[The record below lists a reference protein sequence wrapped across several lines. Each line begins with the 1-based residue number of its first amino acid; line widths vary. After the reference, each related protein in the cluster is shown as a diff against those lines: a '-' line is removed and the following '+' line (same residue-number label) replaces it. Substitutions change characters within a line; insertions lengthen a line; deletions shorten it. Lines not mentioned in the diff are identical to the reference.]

1 MSLMRIEHISTGYGK
16 KQVLFDVS
24 LDIEQGKTL
33 LIVGANGSG
42 KSTLFKAIYRTL
54 DLWKGKIYY
63 QNEDLS
69 KYKTHQLIEK
79 GIMYIPQKHELFED
93 LTVLE
98 NLELSLLHYKK
109 SVEKKHKIAEIIEAI
124 PMLKQKLKN
133 TVNTLSGGE
142 RKFVSL
148 GMVLLNNPKILFLD
162 EIFAGLSSENIDKVI
177 NTLNIIKLNGTTLVV
192 IEHRVKELFPIADK
206 TVGFKLGK
214 LYTENFNTLDN
225 IKSFMV

>member
-42 KSTLFKAIYRTL
+42 KSTLYKAIYRTL
-54 DLWKGKIYY
+54 DLWQGKIYY
-63 QNEDLS
+63 QNEDLN

-79 GIMYIPQKHELFED
+79 GIMYIPQKNELFED

-98 NLELSLLHYKK
+98 NLELSLLHHNKMIEIK
-109 SVEKKHKIAEIIEAI
+109 QKITEIIEVI
-124 PMLKQKLKN
+124 PLLKKKLKSI
-133 TVNTLSGGE
+133 VNTLSGGE

-162 EIFAGLSSENIDKVI
+162 EILAGLSNENIDKVI
-177 NTLNIIKLNGTTLVV
+177 DTLNKIKRNGITLVV
-192 IEHRVKELFPIADK
+192 IEHRIKELFPIADR

-214 LYTENFNTLDN
+214 LYTDNLNSLDN
-225 IKSFMV
+225 IKSFMI

>member
-54 DLWKGKIYY
+54 DLWEGKIYY
-63 QNEDLS
+63 QNEYLS
-69 KYKTHQLIEK
+69 RYKTHQLIEK
-79 GIMYIPQKHELFED
+79 GIMYIPQKNELFED

-109 SVEKKHKIAEIIEAI
+109 PVEIKQKITEIIEEL
-124 PMLKQKLKN
+124 PVLNKKLKN

-148 GMVLLNNPKILFLD
+148 GMVLINRPKILLYD
-162 EIFAGLSSENIDKVI
+162 EPLAGLSGENVDKVI
-177 NTLNIIKLNGTTLVV
+177 DTLGKIKRNGTTLVV

-214 LYTENFNTLDN
+214 LYSENLNTLDN
-225 IKSFMV
+225 IKKFMV

>member
-54 DLWKGKIYY
+54 DLWEGKIYY
-63 QNEDLS
+63 QNEYLS
-69 KYKTHQLIEK
+69 RYKTHQLIEK
-79 GIMYIPQKHELFED
+79 GIMYIPQKNELFED

-109 SVEKKHKIAEIIEAI
+109 PVEKKHKTAEIIEAI

-148 GMVLLNNPKILFLD
+148 GMVLINRPKILLYD
-162 EIFAGLSSENIDKVI
+162 EPLAGLSGENVDKVI
-177 NTLNIIKLNGTTLVV
+177 DTLGKIKRNGTTLVV

-214 LYTENFNTLDN
+214 LYSENLNTLDN
-225 IKSFMV
+225 IKKFMV